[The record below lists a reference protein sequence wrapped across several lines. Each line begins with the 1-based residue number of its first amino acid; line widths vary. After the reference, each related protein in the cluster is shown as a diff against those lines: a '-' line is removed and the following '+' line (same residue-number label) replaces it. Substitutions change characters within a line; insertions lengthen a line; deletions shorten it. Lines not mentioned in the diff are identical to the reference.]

1 MHLIVARFFRNCFQ
15 RSPKSYMALEIMAFA
30 EKPLPFYLSFFFQER
45 AVKNIMFYMKID
57 ALCWRLV
64 EKKQSPGFFSG

>member
-1 MHLIVARFFRNCFQ
+1 
-15 RSPKSYMALEIMAFA
+15 MALEIMAFA